1 MDDQIDISKY
11 IEDVFD
17 LDIEPLN
24 KVKNKIKN
32 ILKTK
37 IDINF

>member
-17 LDIEPLN
+17 LDIEPLS
-24 KVKNKIKN
+24 KVKKN
-32 ILKTK
+32 ILKK
-37 IDINF
+37 NKLL